1 LQIRHLEV
9 GESADAAG
17 NAQVV
22 GSGLA
27 AEEHGAPIARA
38 GDLALAWIEQML
50 VDRCKFGSAELA
62 TFCAVGEWATAGN
75 LSQE

>member
-27 AEEHGAPIARA
+27 AEEHGATIARA

-50 VDRCKFGSAELA
+50 VYRCKFGTAELA
-62 TFCAVGEWATAGN
+62 TFGAVGEGATAGN